1 MNSYY
6 LYVEAGPQVDAASKF
21 FKVSIGKGLIGSHAK
36 NVIES
41 YAASHG
47 HFFNKWCAEIDEF
60 CAKLAKSIE
69 AHTLPII
76 WLSSKEMVRYL
87 KTHELPGEAS
97 VMTSAAIRQKKML
110 CVDFRISSSINF
122 LKSSHR

>member
-1 MNSYY
+1 MNTYY
-6 LYVEAGPQVDAASKF
+6 LYVEAGPQVDAASKL

-47 HFFNKWCAEIDEF
+47 HFFKRWCAEIDEF
-60 CAKLAKSIE
+60 CANLAKSIE
-69 AHTLPII
+69 AHSLPLI

-87 KTHELPGEAS
+87 KTHERPSETS
-97 VMTSAAIRQKKML
+97 VMTSAAIHQKKML
-110 CVDFRISSSINF
+110 CVDFRVSSSINF